1 MIMIKKGSKGEWL
14 EKDTKI
20 KKKETT
26 TTTTTTIITLY
37 QTTFV
42 IGQRLAL

>member
-1 MIMIKKGSKGEWL
+1 MIMIKEGKKGEWL

-26 TTTTTTIITLY
+26 TTTTTTITLY

-42 IGQRLAL
+42 IGQR